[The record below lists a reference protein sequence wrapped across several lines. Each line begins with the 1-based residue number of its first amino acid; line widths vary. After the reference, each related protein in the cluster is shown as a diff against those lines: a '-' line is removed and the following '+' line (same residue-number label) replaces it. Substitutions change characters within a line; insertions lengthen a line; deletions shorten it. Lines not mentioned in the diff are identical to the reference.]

1 MSAPTVKSLAAK
13 PKNNRGGNNWGK
25 WLILLILILSCVAI
39 LPLSWNAIQAQ
50 RAQQKTM
57 KAMQKSIREITAAL
71 KTERCRADVLA
82 PANALET
89 QARSIETVFPRL
101 SQAPGDFAKLSH
113 QLMRSSDAFT
123 AQATISTKGSPTGAG
138 CQALRLQLPELKK
151 RCEACHELF
160 HPQPKLKVE

>member
-1 MSAPTVKSLAAK
+1 MSALTVKSLAAK
-13 PKNNRGGNNWGK
+13 PKNNLGK
-25 WLILLILILSCVAI
+25 WLILLILMLSCAAI

-71 KTERCRADVLA
+71 KTERCRTDVLA
-82 PANALET
+82 PANALNT
-89 QARSIETVFPRL
+89 QAREVETVFPRL
-101 SQAPGDFAKLSH
+101 SQAPGDFAKLSR

-123 AQATISTKGSPTGAG
+123 AQATISTKGSPTDAD
-138 CQALRLQLPELKK
+138 CQALRVQLPELKK
-151 RCEACHELF
+151 RCDACHELF

>member
-1 MSAPTVKSLAAK
+1 MSKLADKPNKS
-13 PKNNRGGNNWGK
+13 WGK
-25 WLILLILILSCVAI
+25 WLILLILILSCAAI

-57 KAMQKSIREITAAL
+57 KAMQTSIREITAAL
-71 KTERCRADVLA
+71 KTERCRPDILA

-89 QARSIETVFPRL
+89 QAHNVETVFPRL
-101 SQAPGDFAKLSH
+101 SQAPGDFAKLSR
-113 QLMRSSDAFT
+113 QLMRSSEAFT
-123 AQATISTKGSPTGAG
+123 AQATISTKGSPTGAD